1 MTKISTNLSSFSAR
15 KIDQSFNTNEAVGF
29 EKPSGK
35 RYPFG
40 DWDWEIVSFGEFS
53 AVANQNGNSMENEQV
68 SLTGMWI

>member
-1 MTKISTNLSSFSAR
+1 MIKISTNLSSFSAR

-40 DWDWEIVSFGEFS
+40 D
-53 AVANQNGNSMENEQV
+53 
-68 SLTGMWI
+68 